1 MQNTQV
7 FPQAAVIWP
16 VAERHRSDLSLLNAI
31 ATGDRRAMQILYAR
45 YSIKVHRFVLRLI
58 GDPSTAEDVL
68 SEVFFEVWRLAGRFQ
83 RRSQV
88 PTWILAIARH
98 KAFSIKAEPL
108 DEALDEETAEAI
120 ADEADGPHAILEKRD
135 TGNLLRRC
143 IQRLPRIHREYSIWF
158 ITTSCRLPKLPKS
171 SVCHKTLSRLVY
183 LMRVRKCWRSSDKR
197 NTALINRT
205 PICRAIVAA

>member
-7 FPQAAVIWP
+7 IPQAAVFWP
-16 VAERHRSDLSLLNAI
+16 VAERAHRSDLSLLNAI

-68 SEVFFEVWRLAGRFQ
+68 SEVFFEVWRQAGRFQ

-98 KAFSIKAEPL
+98 KAISIKAEPG
-108 DEALDEETAEAI
+108 ALDEETAEAI

-143 IQRLPRIHREYSIWF
+143 IQRLPRIHREI
-158 ITTSCRLPKLPKS
+158 LD
-171 SVCHKTLSRLVY
+171 LVY
-183 LMRVRKCWRSSDKR
+183 YHELSIAEAAKVVGVPQNTVKTRLFNARKKML
-197 NTALINRT
+197 ALLRQAEHSIDQ
-205 PICRAIVAA
+205 

>member
-143 IQRLPRIHREYSIWF
+143 IQRLPRIHREI
-158 ITTSCRLPKLPKS
+158 LD
-171 SVCHKTLSRLVY
+171 LVY
-183 LMRVRKCWRSSDKR
+183 YHELSIAEAAKVVGVPQNTVKTRLFNARKKML
-197 NTALINRT
+197 ALLRQAEHSIDQ
-205 PICRAIVAA
+205 